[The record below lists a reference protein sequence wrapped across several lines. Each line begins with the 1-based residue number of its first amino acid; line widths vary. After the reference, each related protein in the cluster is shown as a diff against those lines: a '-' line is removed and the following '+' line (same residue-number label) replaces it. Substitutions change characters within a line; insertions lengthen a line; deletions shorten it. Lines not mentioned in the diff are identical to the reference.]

1 MPMQKI
7 IETSDFSSLLK
18 NEVAKYDKAMFVYSA
33 TFAKRDA
40 FDKMC
45 DIPHVAFS
53 NFEPNPDYESIIE
66 GGEVFRTKDCDCLVS
81 IGGGSS
87 IDVAKGIKYILK
99 NEGLVHIAIPTT
111 TGTGCESTQ
120 FAVVYKEGKKISL
133 DSAELLPDVAIL
145 DGSLVST
152 LSDFQKRCTLLDA
165 LCQCIES
172 HWSINSTEESRK
184 YSLAGLDAILH
195 SYKLYLTNDLEANRV
210 MMRGANLSGQAIN
223 ITRTTAPHAL
233 SYVITKEYG
242 IPHGCA
248 VAMTIIQFWNH
259 LMSNLYGTTHPMG
272 EPFMKER
279 LAELSCI
286 FGGGD
291 LSDGPDIA
299 NRIIEDILPK
309 IDTGRFDAQMIS
321 SNVDVNRLKNFPSEL
336 DTRNLEMLVGQSI
349 RKLSLRG

>member
-1 MPMQKI
+1 MQKI
-7 IETSDFSSLLK
+7 VETSDFSSVLK
-18 NEVAKYDKAMFVYSA
+18 KEVAKYDSAMFVHSA

-45 DIPHVAFS
+45 DIPHVTFS
-53 NFEPNPDYESIIE
+53 NFKPNPDYKGIIE
-66 GGEVFRTKDCDCLVS
+66 GSKVFRTKDCDCLVS

-99 NEGLVHIAIPTT
+99 DKGLTHIAIPTT

-133 DSAELLPDVAIL
+133 DSAELLPNVAIL

-165 LCQCIES
+165 LCQCVES

-195 SYKLYLTNDLEANRV
+195 SYKKYLANDLESNRM

-259 LMSNLYGTTHPMG
+259 LLSNLDKTTHPMG
-272 EPFMKER
+272 EPFMRER
-279 LAELSCI
+279 LEELSYI
-286 FGGGD
+286 FGGGS

-299 NRIIEDILPK
+299 NKIIEGIIPK
-309 IDTGRFDAQMIS
+309 IDTGRFDAQGIS
-321 SNVDVNRLKNFPSEL
+321 SNVDVNRLKNFPLEL
-336 DTRNLEMLVGQSI
+336 DARNLEILVERSI
-349 RKLSLRG
+349 RKSSLR